1 MTPYHAQNIMSHSTS
16 PIISAEQS
24 LLQKDKQIQQNLT
37 NEIELLQQQ
46 LEESRIREF
55 QFLLPPPPQQVPRW
69 DTSIAVRLSINLDKF
84 LDELTKHLPYRQGM
98 YTTCSAVNIFS
109 ALIGKPNSSQV
120 LQWLKNDHKL
130 IRKFC
135 SCYEYA
141 IVVVGMNQPVIDVPK
156 WIEEM
161 KTHMPEAVK
170 KFPYSDTN
178 ILYFPFL
185 MAETTI
191 VDM

>member
-1 MTPYHAQNIMSHSTS
+1 MSHSTS
-16 PIISAEQS
+16 TIISAEPW
-24 LLQKDKQIQQNLT
+24 LLQKYKQIQQNSN

-46 LEESRIREF
+46 LEESRIKEF
-55 QFLLPPPPQQVPRW
+55 QSFLPPPPQQMPSW
-69 DTSIAVRLSINLDKF
+69 DTSIAVRLSISLDEC
-84 LDELTKHLPYRQGM
+84 LDELTKHLPHRQEM

-109 ALIGKPNSSQV
+109 TLIAKPNSSQV
-120 LQWLKNDHKL
+120 LQWLKNDPEL

-141 IVVVGMNQPVIDVPK
+141 IVVVGMSQPVTDVPK

-161 KTHMPEAVK
+161 KTQIPEAVK
-170 KFPYSDTN
+170 KFPSFETN
-178 ILYFPFL
+178 ILYFPYL
-185 MAETTI
+185 TAETTI

>member
-1 MTPYHAQNIMSHSTS
+1 MSHSTS
-16 PIISAEQS
+16 TIISAEQW
-24 LLQKDKQIQQNLT
+24 LLQKYKQIQQNSN

-46 LEESRIREF
+46 LEESRIKEF
-55 QFLLPPPPQQVPRW
+55 QSFLPPPPQQTPRW
-69 DTSIAVRLSINLDKF
+69 DLSIAVRLSISLDQF
-84 LDELTKHLPYRQGM
+84 LDELTKHFLHRQEM
-98 YTTCSAVNIFS
+98 YTTCSAVHIFS

-120 LQWLKNDHKL
+120 LQWLKDDPEL

-141 IVVVGMNQPVIDVPK
+141 IVVVGMSQPVTDVPK